1 MLSNS
6 LNKALNDQI
15 VMEAYASSYY
25 LSLASWC
32 DQKGFAGTA
41 AFFYKQAE
49 EEREHMMKI
58 FMFVNE
64 NEGKAIS
71 PGVNE
76 PPSNFETI
84 GQCFEI
90 ALGHEKKV
98 TASINNIMKLAREEN
113 DFRTMNLMQWFV
125 DEQLEEE
132 TQMQVIIDKL
142 NLIGDNGVGL
152 YMLDG
157 EMAERAAA
165 KEDEE
170 E

>member
-1 MLSNS
+1 MLSS
-6 LNKALNDQI
+6 ALTKALNDQI

-32 DQKGFAGTA
+32 DQKGFPGTA
-41 AFFYKQAE
+41 AFFYKQSE

-76 PPSNFETI
+76 PPADFETI
-84 GQCFEI
+84 GQCFDI

-98 TASINNIMKLAREEN
+98 TAAINDIMKLAREEN

-132 TQMQVIIDKL
+132 SQMQVIIDKL
-142 NLIGDNGVGL
+142 RLIGDNGVGL

-165 KEDEE
+165 KGDEGE
-170 E
+170 